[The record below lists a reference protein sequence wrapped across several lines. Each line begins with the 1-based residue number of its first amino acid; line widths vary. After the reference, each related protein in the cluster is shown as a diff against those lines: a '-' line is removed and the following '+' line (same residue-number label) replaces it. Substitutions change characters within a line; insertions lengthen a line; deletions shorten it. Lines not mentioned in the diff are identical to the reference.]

1 MFFLLAMLV
10 NSLFIFAQS
19 SFPVL
24 HSPQTD
30 PCGQQHSQ
38 EKLYQ
43 ENPTLRPEN
52 NPAHQELEQFTQ
64 QYAASSNRNN
74 VVLTIPVVVHV
85 VHDNGPENLTDE
97 EIIDGI
103 ALINEDFSATNEEI
117 PSEIHSSFLNIV
129 ADCEMNFELARFDPN
144 GIPATGI
151 TRQVSSYT
159 YAGDDPNMKLQYN
172 WPREKYLN
180 VWLVNKPFAGNSSSG
195 FAYYPP
201 SVDDPIYAHY
211 DGVVIAYWA
220 YGRHDETA
228 VGYEHVMSHEIGHW
242 ANLKHTWGDQSDFG
256 TAAACNDD
264 DLVDDTPNTQGHAFF
279 GDCTLETFSC
289 GTLDNNNNF
298 MDYTG
303 TCTAMFTLGQKDRM
317 LASMYSSI
325 SGRNNLWSASNIEAT
340 LGDPAAPLMVYNTL
354 TISEDIANDGTVNSS
369 MQVTLNNA
377 TFSQSTG
384 SFSAGV
390 HYSITGL
397 PTGLAA
403 NINVTSSTSLTVDIS
418 GTAANHADADDAT
431 YTIAFQDAA
440 FSEVTAAEVGGSN
453 NPALLIDFLDPYTV
467 VYVDLED
474 PFAEQNGQDWEFF
487 ALNYGNAEFGAWL
500 YDSDFFKLETYGNGA
515 ICHDGTRNIVPLD
528 CGVTIG
534 NSDVFTEPDV
544 YPGQLDISNPS
555 YTDWNG
561 RTAYIGFTF
570 RKGGYDH
577 YGWLKATVP
586 PDGSKFTVTE
596 GAYHT
601 GPEYSITTGMG
612 CDATLNYTPPAVAES
627 ITNDGSFNDFTNILT
642 ENVVFSQSSG
652 SFIENT
658 HYTISGLPA
667 GLTAS
672 MQVIS
677 NTLVELHIDGTTT
690 PHADADD
697 INISVS
703 FLDAAFAGTLAANVV
718 HATNAQVLI
727 DFRAAYEVV
736 CVDLNDP
743 FAEKGGQTWEY
754 FTLNYGNTE
763 FGTWL
768 FEDDNFKLETY
779 GKGMMC
785 YPNTRHIQPL
795 GSGVEVSANSTF
807 TPPGDYPDQLDVSN
821 LTYTAWNGYTGYMGF
836 EFYKDG
842 YIHYGWFLAAVT
854 PSGDRFTILE
864 AAYNT
869 APNGAVYTGS
879 CGGTSPLTIS
889 FETTNVTC
897 SGGNDG
903 SATAIPIGGTNPY
916 TYAWDNNENSA
927 TISDLNVGTYTV
939 TVTDGNNTIGIA
951 TVNVVEAP
959 QMILTIV
966 PTNES
971 SEGAG
976 DGAANLT
983 ITNGTSPFIYNWSNG
998 ANTEDISNLDAGT
1011 YSVVVTDANMCT
1023 FYQTVTIFAGANTT
1037 YCPANT
1043 LLNHNF
1049 ISRVQVAGID
1059 YSSAWNGYSDF
1070 THQIGV
1076 MEAGSTYDLVIGCD
1090 IDYWEDIS
1098 LGTWIDWNSDGDFE
1112 DAGEEVYLYRGEGP
1126 FTTTIIAPFDLTDG
1140 PTRMRVRLGYGSD
1153 MVACGEDTYQGEVED
1168 YSLNLTGGTTS
1179 SGGYCEAYTELDFN
1193 HITNVNV
1200 AGINHNSVWNN
1211 GYGNFTNLLGQMEA
1225 GENYTLNLNFESEH
1239 WPDIA
1244 VGAWI
1249 DWNMDGDF
1257 EDANE
1262 EVYRVRSDGPFGTNI
1277 SVPMDIPNGVTRFR
1291 VRLGY
1296 GADMDACGYDD
1307 YQGEVEDYS
1316 IQLLGVA
1323 LATEMLD
1330 FEAKKS
1336 SKNIVLNW
1344 QTTHEEEIDYFII
1357 EKSDDGRTFEKIG
1370 EKMAKKK
1377 AHNTYEFLDNR
1388 PFKGLNYYR
1397 LRQVDYSG
1405 QERFS
1410 EVEVVDFNNKNDL
1423 IIYPNPVGNEFLN
1436 LSFEQDLEEPMV
1448 VEVFDYTGRIVLTQ
1462 QILDTNDYQLDV
1474 SDFAKGVYILRVGE
1488 RRLRFLRL

>member
-1 MFFLLAMLV
+1 MKIRMSFLLAMLV
-10 NSLFIFAQS
+10 NSLFIMAQP
-19 SFPVL
+19 SFPVP

-43 ENPTLRPEN
+43 ENPQLRPEN
-52 NPAHQELEQFTQ
+52 NPAHQALEQFTE
-64 QYAASSNRNN
+64 QYAAFSNRNN

-129 ADCEMNFELARFDPN
+129 ANCEMNFELARFDPN
-144 GIPATGI
+144 GIPTTGI

-264 DLVDDTPNTQGHAFF
+264 DLVDDTPNTQGHAFY

-303 TCTAMFTLGQKDRM
+303 TCTGMFTLGQKDRM

-325 SGRNNLWSASNIEAT
+325 SGRNNLWTASNIEAT

-369 MQVTLNNA
+369 MEVTLNNA

-384 SFSAGV
+384 PFSAGV
-390 HYSITGL
+390 HYNITGL

-403 NINVTSSTSLTVDIS
+403 DINVTSSTSLTVTIS
-418 GTAANHADADDAT
+418 GTAANHADADDVT

-474 PFAEQNGQDWEFF
+474 PFAEHNGQDWEFF
-487 ALNYGNAEFGAWL
+487 ALNYGDAEFGTWL

-515 ICHDGTRNIVPLD
+515 ICHNGTRNIVPLD

-601 GPEYSITTGMG
+601 GPAYPITTGMG
-612 CDATLNYTPPAVAES
+612 CDATLNYTPPAVTES
-627 ITNDGSFNDFTNILT
+627 ITNDGSFNGFTNILT

-672 MQVIS
+672 MEVIS
-677 NTLVELHIDGTTT
+677 NTLVELHIDGTTI
-690 PHADADD
+690 PHADTDD
-697 INISVS
+697 TNISVS
-703 FLDAAFAGTLAANVV
+703 FLDAAFEGTLAANVV

-743 FAEKGGQTWEY
+743 FAEKGGQAWEY

-768 FEDDNFKLETY
+768 FENDNFKLETY

-785 YPNTRHIQPL
+785 YPNTRNIQPL

-842 YIHYGWFLAAVT
+842 YIHYGWFLAEVT

-879 CGGTSPLTIS
+879 CGI
-889 FETTNVTC
+889 V
-897 SGGNDG
+897 
-903 SATAIPIGGTNPY
+903 IPP
-916 TYAWDNNENSA
+916 
-927 TISDLNVGTYTV
+927 
-939 TVTDGNNTIGIA
+939 
-951 TVNVVEAP
+951 
-959 QMILTIV
+959 
-966 PTNES
+966 
-971 SEGAG
+971 
-976 DGAANLT
+976 
-983 ITNGTSPFIYNWSNG
+983 
-998 ANTEDISNLDAGT
+998 
-1011 YSVVVTDANMCT
+1011 
-1023 FYQTVTIFAGANTT
+1023 
-1037 YCPANT
+1037 
-1043 LLNHNF
+1043 
-1049 ISRVQVAGID
+1049 
-1059 YSSAWNGYSDF
+1059 
-1070 THQIGV
+1070 
-1076 MEAGSTYDLVIGCD
+1076 
-1090 IDYWEDIS
+1090 
-1098 LGTWIDWNSDGDFE
+1098 
-1112 DAGEEVYLYRGEGP
+1112 
-1126 FTTTIIAPFDLTDG
+1126 
-1140 PTRMRVRLGYGSD
+1140 
-1153 MVACGEDTYQGEVED
+1153 
-1168 YSLNLTGGTTS
+1168 
-1179 SGGYCEAYTELDFN
+1179 GGYCEAYTELDYN

-1262 EVYRVRSDGPFGTNI
+1262 EVYRVRSEGPFGANI
-1277 SVPMDIPNGVTRFR
+1277 NVPMDIPNGVTRFR

-1316 IQLLGVA
+1316 MQLLGVA
-1323 LATEMLD
+1323 LATEVLD

-1336 SKNIVLNW
+1336 GENILLNW
-1344 QTTHEEEIDYFII
+1344 QTTNEEEIAYFMI

-1370 EKMAKKK
+1370 EKIAKKERINLY
-1377 AHNTYEFLDNR
+1377 HFTDSE
-1388 PFKGLNYYR
+1388 PMEGLNYYR

-1405 QERFS
+1405 QEHFS
-1410 EVEVVDFNNKNDL
+1410 GVKVVHFNTKNDL
-1423 IIYPNPVGNEFLN
+1423 FIYPNPVGDEFLN
-1436 LSFEQDLEEPMV
+1436 LSFEQNLEEPIV
-1448 VEVFDYTGRIVLTQ
+1448 IEIFDYTGRIVLTQ
-1462 QILDTNDYQLDV
+1462 QILNTNDYQLDV
-1474 SDFAKGVYILRVGE
+1474 SDFSKGVYILSVGE
-1488 RRLRFLRL
+1488 RRLRLLRL